1 MKFPSVAQ
9 VNQSNLFDDF
19 FCTCCSVIV
28 IFETNL
34 CLKSIN
40 CFSIPKSEYSHDTR
54 LFCCSS
60 KRKYKSYL
68 ISKAYFLRPKK
79 LISTKST
86 DRVKLLIF
94 TQLLTLDNFFRL
106 KFLIH
111 ISSLIKG
118 NTTYSQPWSLKNQSL
133 CLILFNHLV
142 LFP

>member
-40 CFSIPKSEYSHDTR
+40 CFSISKSEYSHDTR
-54 LFCCSS
+54 LFFCCSS
-60 KRKYKSYL
+60 KKKHKSNL
-68 ISKAYFLRPKK
+68 ISKAYFLRLKK
-79 LISTKST
+79 LLSTKST

-94 TQLLTLDNFFRL
+94 TNIHTITLDNFFRL

-133 CLILFNHLV
+133 CLILV